1 MPNGVDVDVGVAVVA
16 AVTKSKVS
24 SVSLRSSYLAF
35 ELVSLPL
42 AWSIVG
48 LLEFR
53 MTDIRGD
60 TSLAST
66 FEWLLSGTLDEL
78 LKEVEGKV
86 ESGFSISGGGALN
99 DLLPPENLKLP
110 KFGQYELL
118 DFGDLAQLCLA
129 AWSLVAGGGR

>member
-1 MPNGVDVDVGVAVVA
+1 MPNGVDVDVGVVVVVA
-16 AVTKSKVS
+16 LTKSKVS

-35 ELVSLPL
+35 ELVNLLL

-66 FEWLLSGTLDEL
+66 
-78 LKEVEGKV
+78 VE
-86 ESGFSISGGGALN
+86 
-99 DLLPPENLKLP
+99 
-110 KFGQYELL
+110 
-118 DFGDLAQLCLA
+118 
-129 AWSLVAGGGR
+129 